1 MMDYLSDWMTPE
13 MLVDLAMYDLGY
25 GTSLKGLTDA
35 DITKIMHYIGVWAT
49 NVETPALEDPKIS
62 LFGISMMLSVCLQ
75 VFPKFYE
82 KNELSQFN

>member
-1 MMDYLSDWMTPE
+1 MMGDLQDFLTPE
-13 MLVDLAMYDLGY
+13 QLVDMAMFDLGY
-25 GTSLKGLTDA
+25 GSSTEGLTDD
-35 DITKIMHYIGVWAT
+35 DIKKIIRYIGEWVT
-49 NVETPALEDPKIS
+49 RVETPALENPRIS

>member
-35 DITKIMHYIGVWAT
+35 DITKIMHYIGQWAT